1 VDVIN
6 APGLPFIFGSQDRT
20 IHYDA
25 AEKGWLSQSTMLNLP
40 FMQTLNRTFRM
51 NTRLEP
57 FKDFRIQIEARLTR
71 GDEYRE
77 FYRPSTPGGPYEV
90 QSPIRNGNFQMS
102 FMSFRTA
109 FAKINSDN
117 TSPIFDRFKSYRED
131 FVRIL
136 TEERLRKNPNATL
149 GEYNVNS
156 QDVLIA
162 AFFAAYNGKDPKKD
176 PSKVRTNPFLGF
188 PLPNWRVDYN
198 GLSQVPGFQ
207 KIFSSFTL
215 EHSYQSTYSVGNFT
229 SSLDYGAVFVN
240 LAVMNYPLAILP
252 GENGQAIPVFVMST
266 ISLSEKFAPLI
277 GIRARTQNKIDLR
290 LTYNQ
295 DRNISLNLSNSQMAE
310 LFNRDITASV
320 GFTRNNVRI
329 PFRINGEF
337 KKLKNDLQFQ
347 CNFTVRDTRAI
358 QRRFDE
364 PPTAIAGNY
373 NFQLRPQVNYTVSKL
388 WSIQF
393 YFDRT
398 FNNPYVLNSFRRST
412 TAGGIQVRF
421 NVAEL

>member
-1 VDVIN
+1 
-6 APGLPFIFGSQDRT
+6 
-20 IHYDA
+20 
-25 AEKGWLSQSTMLNLP
+25 
-40 FMQTLNRTFRM
+40 
-51 NTRLEP
+51 
-57 FKDFRIQIEARLTR
+57 
-71 GDEYRE
+71 
-77 FYRPSTPGGPYEV
+77 
-90 QSPIRNGNFQMS
+90 MS

-117 TSPIFDRFKSYRED
+117 SSPIFDKFKSYRED

-136 TEERLRKNPNATL
+136 TEKHRADPEYKG

-156 QDVLIA
+156 QDVLIG

-176 PSKVRTNPFLGF
+176 PSKVRVNPFLGF

-198 GLSQVPGFQ
+198 GLAQLPAFK
-207 KIFSSFTL
+207 KIFSTFTL

-229 SSLDYGAVFVN
+229 SSLDYGAMFVN
-240 LAVMNYPLAILP
+240 LAVMNYPLALLP

-277 GIRARTQNKIDLR
+277 GIRARTQNKMDLR

-295 DRNISLNLSNSQMAE
+295 SRDVSLNLSNSQMAE
-310 LFNRDITASV
+310 LFNRDITATV

-337 KKLKNDLQFQ
+337 KKLKNDLVFS

>member
-1 VDVIN
+1 
-6 APGLPFIFGSQDRT
+6 
-20 IHYDA
+20 
-25 AEKGWLSQSTMLNLP
+25 
-40 FMQTLNRTFRM
+40 
-51 NTRLEP
+51 
-57 FKDFRIQIEARLTR
+57 
-71 GDEYRE
+71 
-77 FYRPSTPGGPYEV
+77 
-90 QSPIRNGNFQMS
+90 
-102 FMSFRTA
+102 
-109 FAKINSDN
+109 
-117 TSPIFDRFKSYRED
+117 
-131 FVRIL
+131 
-136 TEERLRKNPNATL
+136 
-149 GEYNVNS
+149 
-156 QDVLIA
+156 
-162 AFFAAYNGKDPKKD
+162 
-176 PSKVRTNPFLGF
+176 
-188 PLPNWRVDYN
+188 
-198 GLSQVPGFQ
+198 
-207 KIFSSFTL
+207 
-215 EHSYQSTYSVGNFT
+215 
-229 SSLDYGAVFVN
+229 
-240 LAVMNYPLAILP
+240 MNYPLAILP

-266 ISLSEKFAPLI
+266 ISLSEKFGPLI

-310 LFNRDITASV
+310 LFNRDITATV

>member
-1 VDVIN
+1 
-6 APGLPFIFGSQDRT
+6 
-20 IHYDA
+20 
-25 AEKGWLSQSTMLNLP
+25 
-40 FMQTLNRTFRM
+40 
-51 NTRLEP
+51 
-57 FKDFRIQIEARLTR
+57 
-71 GDEYRE
+71 
-77 FYRPSTPGGPYEV
+77 
-90 QSPIRNGNFQMS
+90 MS
-102 FMSFRTA
+102 FKTA

-117 TSPIFDRFKSYRED
+117 SSPVFDQFKANRQVVLD
-131 FVRIL
+131 
-136 TEERLRKNPNATL
+136 RLMAMKRDDPEYKG

-162 AFFAAYNGKDPKKD
+162 AFFAAYNGKDPKE
-176 PSKVRTNPFLGF
+176 VRLNPFLGF

-198 GLSQVPGFQ
+198 GLAQLPAFK

-229 SSLDYGAVFVN
+229 SSLDYGAMFVN
-240 LAVMNYPLAILP
+240 LAVMNYPIASFAN
-252 GENGQAIPVFVMST
+252 EDGQFVPVFVMST
-266 ISLSEKFAPLI
+266 ITMSEKFAPLI
-277 GIRARTQNKIDLR
+277 GIRARTQNKIDMR
-290 LTYNQ
+290 FTYNQ
-295 DRNISLNLSNSQMAE
+295 DRNISLNLSNSQIAE
-310 LFNRDITASV
+310 LFNRDVTITL
-320 GFTRNNVRI
+320 GLTRNNVRI

-347 CNFTVRDTRAI
+347 CNFTIRDTRAI

-373 NFQLRPQVNYTVSKL
+373 NFQLRPQLNYTVSKL
-388 WSIQF
+388 WSLQL

-398 FNNPYVLNSFRRST
+398 FNNPYVLNSFRRAT